1 MQVPSC
7 PGYSLA
13 IPRVILGE
21 AVELP
26 VHNNPGSDAPQ
37 KPPVILPPPVRSY
50 NPWGELAL
58 PQSAVGAR
66 LNLQL

>member
-26 VHNNPGSDAPQ
+26 VHDDPGKEAAQ
-37 KPPVILPPPVRSY
+37 NTPVIIPPPVENY
-50 NPWGELAL
+50 NPQGELAL
-58 PQSAVGAR
+58 PQSAVGTQ
-66 LNLQL
+66 LNLFL